1 MRSIFFFLFLF
12 PPSSTSSCPVFPIFS
27 PQYTGGTEYS
37 LGLKFIQD
45 EYFARN
51 LDESRTIYAHV
62 TDATNTENVAFVWK
76 ATKHIILEQN
86 LTRSGLLM
94 C

>member
-1 MRSIFFFLFLF
+1 MCVASECRFAHSLLSRFCVCRS
-12 PPSSTSSCPVFPIFS
+12 
-27 PQYTGGTEYS
+27 
-37 LGLKFIQD
+37 
-45 EYFARN
+45 
-51 LDESRTIYAHV
+51 HV
-62 TDATNTENVAFVWK
+62 TDATNTENIAFVWK